1 MRQNY
6 AEYAELCE
14 AVMSTSDK
22 IQSVAVI
29 NKLGRPV
36 EKMSRPGSSEM
47 FPDKN
52 SELLYMQCVLQ
63 VSMGRDF
70 DDRYG
75 PINYHVLERANA
87 VMLTFPID
95 DHVVFLAASKSAGP
109 ISLAKKVS
117 SIINQSI
124 KDSMT
129 VKESEMLVDA

>member
-1 MRQNY
+1 
-6 AEYAELCE
+6 
-14 AVMSTSDK
+14 
-22 IQSVAVI
+22 
-29 NKLGRPV
+29 
-36 EKMSRPGSSEM
+36 MSRPGSSEM
-47 FPDKN
+47 FPDKI